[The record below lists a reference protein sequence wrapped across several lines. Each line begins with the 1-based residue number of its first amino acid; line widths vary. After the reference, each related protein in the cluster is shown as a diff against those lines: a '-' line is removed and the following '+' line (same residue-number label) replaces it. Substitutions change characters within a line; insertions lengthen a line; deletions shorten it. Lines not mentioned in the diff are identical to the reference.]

1 VPISC
6 RRLLVPKLPRFL
18 SQGRGEYSAK
28 NGIVDYERGACSSRG
43 ETLSTHS
50 EMHTEKAL
58 SKAEVATRGRQ
69 RGDANEISCF
79 GAEEGPAAP

>member
-69 RGDANEISCF
+69 RDANEISCF
-79 GAEEGPAAP
+79 GAEERPAAP